1 MVEVAVVVAAAETA
15 PAVNVAV
22 AVAVAAAAAAAAA
35 AVAVA
40 AIESFAS
47 HHSRNSHTEQI
58 ALVEGAV
65 VRARAQMAT
74 EDYTPVVL
82 EAGSLLLL

>member
-22 AVAVAAAAAAAAA
+22 AVAVAAAAAAAV